1 MVQPGRWKRIRE
13 ESHEERLKVN
23 DESKLLIIILTTYVE
38 LVFRMT

>member
-23 DESKLLIIILTTYVE
+23 DESKLLIILTTYVE

>member
-1 MVQPGRWKRIRE
+1 MVKPGRWKRIRE

-23 DESKLLIIILTTYVE
+23 DESKLLIILTTYVE